1 MKTAALLASPISETY
16 TRVVPSKK
24 LGDGIGVPE
33 SNGAQPPEALS
44 RGFLF
49 CHARSMVP
57 TMGGRAG
64 GRKARR
70 FRSSGT
76 PTCTCPPTPIGV
88 GKAVLKPNERSLA
101 MIGTHTG
108 KSAPKRVIPDTIS
121 LPSLNLLELHEQI
134 VGAQQ
139 ALAGL
144 ASLLCRSE
152 DEVEYG
158 AGMLLTYVSTT
169 LSHCDRDLYKL
180 VSEAG

>member
-16 TRVVPSKK
+16 TRVVSSKK

-121 LPSLNLLELHEQI
+121 LPTVQLLELRDQI
-134 VGAQQ
+134 AGAHL

-144 ASLLCRSE
+144 AALLCRSE
-152 DEVEYG
+152 DDVEHG
-158 AGMLLTYVSTT
+158 AGMMLRYVTTALEQCDSNLFDLTTHGS
-169 LSHCDRDLYKL
+169 
-180 VSEAG
+180 

>member
-1 MKTAALLASPISETY
+1 MT
-16 TRVVPSKK
+16 
-24 LGDGIGVPE
+24 
-33 SNGAQPPEALS
+33 
-44 RGFLF
+44 
-49 CHARSMVP
+49 
-57 TMGGRAG
+57 
-64 GRKARR
+64 
-70 FRSSGT
+70 GT
-76 PTCTCPPTPIGV
+76 ST
-88 GKAVLKPNERSLA
+88 
-101 MIGTHTG
+101 
-108 KSAPKRVIPDTIS
+108 SAPLRRNILPDNIS